1 MMLNADD
8 NKVEDADDEGD
19 LLSNSLND
27 RSNSLT
33 EVVNGGLHLIIIMVV
48 MMVMLA
54 MMMID
59 MLL

>member
-1 MMLNADD
+1 M
-8 NKVEDADDEGD
+8 EDADDEGD

-27 RSNSLT
+27 WSNSLT